1 MSGKRWLLLAFSGI
15 VAVLGSQYAAAGD
28 LKITIPRRSA
38 LTPVQR
44 LNREGVDAVRKHNY
58 AKAEELFYK
67 AYLYDPEDAFTLNN
81 LGYIAELQ
89 GQIDRAERFYSLA
102 AEQSSDAVI
111 DRASQRRVEGR
122 SMKEA
127 LALTERPLQM
137 NHDNVEAVRLLS
149 QGRAPEADM
158 LLQEALKADPE
169 VSEALRGGAAFIVVP
184 LVIETGLPARAN
196 LSIDSG
202 LLAAIDEAAQLG
214 GLTRS
219 AFIASAARAKIE
231 QAA

>member
-1 MSGKRWLLLAFSGI
+1 MPGC
-15 VAVLGSQYAAAGD
+15 AAGGE
-28 LKITIPRRSA
+28 T
-38 LTPVQR
+38 
-44 LNREGVDAVRKHNY
+44 VDAVM
-58 AKAEELFYK
+58 
-67 AYLYDPEDAFTLNN
+67 
-81 LGYIAELQ
+81 
-89 GQIDRAERFYSLA
+89 
-102 AEQSSDAVI
+102 SDAI
-111 DRASQRRVEGR
+111 GAIREWILDARNDG
-122 SMKEA
+122 
-127 LALTERPLQM
+127 
-137 NHDNVEAVRLLS
+137 
-149 QGRAPEADM
+149 EADP
-158 LLQEALKADPE
+158 LARDFEALKADPA

>member
-1 MSGKRWLLLAFSGI
+1 MTRYVGLLDGAKGAYRVIFPDLPGC
-15 VAVLGSQYAAAGD
+15 AAGGE
-28 LKITIPRRSA
+28 T
-38 LTPVQR
+38 
-44 LNREGVDAVRKHNY
+44 VDAVM
-58 AKAEELFYK
+58 
-67 AYLYDPEDAFTLNN
+67 
-81 LGYIAELQ
+81 
-89 GQIDRAERFYSLA
+89 
-102 AEQSSDAVI
+102 SDAI
-111 DRASQRRVEGR
+111 GAIREWILDARNDG
-122 SMKEA
+122 
-127 LALTERPLQM
+127 
-137 NHDNVEAVRLLS
+137 
-149 QGRAPEADM
+149 EADP
-158 LLQEALKADPE
+158 LARDFEALKADPE